1 MKGTLGTETNDIE
14 SSTKSE
20 NLIANAPGGIS
31 DPDVENSLS
40 VCVTPKVSWQISAV
54 SDPCTQQLAHLCEL
68 TGESK
73 NDGVNRPLEETQF
86 RVSKRQLVWHSPHH
100 NGYVE

>member
-1 MKGTLGTETNDIE
+1 MKGTLITETNDVD
-14 SSTKSE
+14 K
-20 NLIANAPGGIS
+20 NLTANAPGGIS

-40 VCVTPKVSWQISAV
+40 VCVTPKEFPRQIRAV

-73 NDGVNRPLEETQF
+73 NDRVDRRLGETQF
-86 RVSKRQLVWHSPHH
+86 RVS
-100 NGYVE
+100 